1 MSVDAWPLQWP
12 QGWKRTSPSQR
23 REAKFGKARQGTGA
37 SYVAPRGLT
46 ITEAVQRLLD
56 ELERLP
62 VRTNS
67 VVISTNV
74 RPTLGGLPRSGE
86 RKPDDP
92 GAACYWTDAFNG
104 KPRVMAIDQYTR
116 VEDNIAALAATI
128 EAMRA
133 IERHGGAV
141 ILERAFTG
149 FTALPAPGQGAKRK
163 WWDVLLHRHARGVQ
177 ASLPPAGQQVPPRQ
191 AWRQPRGYVRT
202 QCGAGSGAAGGIPMS
217 TSTAKTE
224 QALTREAMKP
234 GARYNWKNQ
243 PDRLVYLGRYGG
255 WHQFR
260 KIGDP
265 RDVWCEVLDAD
276 LHMLEETAAA
286 PTPSVPLTDAAR
298 DMLAERQRQIE
309 ELGWLH
315 DHDDEYEQGEL
326 AFAASCYAVANSGA
340 TVPPE
345 WPWPPEWWKP
355 KDRRLNLVRA
365 AALLLA
371 EIERLDR
378 AAAAHQEK
386 P

>member
-1 MSVDAWPLQWP
+1 MTVDAYPLQWP
-12 QGWKRTSPSQR
+12 QGWKRTSASQR

-37 SYVAPRGLT
+37 SHVAPRGLT

-149 FTALPAPGQGAKRK
+149 FTALPAPGQGAKRE
-163 WWDVLLHRHARGVQ
+163 WWDVLEVDR
-177 ASLPPAGQQVPPRQ
+177 
-191 AWRQPRGYVRT
+191 
-202 QCGAGSGAAGGIPMS
+202 S
-217 TSTAKTE
+217 TV
-224 QALTREAMKP
+224 TREECKQAYRRLASKFHPDKP
-234 GARYNWKNQ
+234 GGSHEAMSELN
-243 PDRLVYLGRYGG
+243 
-255 WHQFR
+255 
-260 KIGDP
+260 
-265 RDVWCEVLDAD
+265 
-276 LHMLEETAAA
+276 AAQ
-286 PTPSVPLTDAAR
+286 
-298 DMLAERQRQIE
+298 E
-309 ELGWLH
+309 
-315 DHDDEYEQGEL
+315 
-326 AFAASCYAVANSGA
+326 
-340 TVPPE
+340 
-345 WPWPPEWWKP
+345 
-355 KDRRLNLVRA
+355 
-365 AALLLA
+365 AAL
-371 EIERLDR
+371 
-378 AAAAHQEK
+378 QEVFR
-386 P
+386 